1 MTDNSK
7 ISVDNDI
14 DNDESYANSNQ
25 KTVGAGDGNAP
36 FIESLYESF
45 LKDPKSVSEDW
56 KIYFE
61 TLPVQ
66 SEGKTEVSHKDVIE
80 RFKNQRRKRNYSGKL
95 TNEKSFDEKQIR
107 VIQLIQSYR
116 NRGHQRANLDPLG
129 IRKTSF
135 CEDLDYEFHGLN
147 ESDLEKEFD
156 TDTLNIKKDKA
167 TLDEIINSLNKIY
180 CGTLGI
186 EYNYITNIK
195 ERSWFQDRLE
205 PNLGKVYFKKEEKVN
220 LLKRLNATEGLA
232 KFLST
237 RYPGMKR
244 FGTEG
249 GESLIPLVDSLI
261 QNCSIFGAEQI
272 CLGMSHRGR
281 LNLLVNVLG
290 KSPKELF
297 SEFEEDYEL
306 EGASTGD
313 VKYHLGFSSN
323 IITPNGEVHVSLN
336 NNPSHLEIVNPV
348 IEGSVRARQERLKD
362 KNKDLVI
369 PILIHGDA
377 AFSGQGVVMETLQMS
392 QTRGYGVG
400 GSIHVI
406 VNNQIGFTTSDP
418 RDSRSTL
425 YSTDVAKMIE
435 CPILHVN
442 GDDPEMVVFAAKL
455 ACEYRYTFK
464 KDIIIDMF
472 CFRRRGHNEAD
483 EPSATQPLMYK
494 KIKNHKSV
502 RDQYQE
508 RLINEGVVSKEETLN
523 FQKNYRTSLE
533 KGDRVTDNLA
543 LTNEE
548 KWFDWRPYLNRVWN
562 EKTDTTFDQKKF
574 TELGDII
581 SSAPNNFDL
590 QKQVSKLL
598 NDRKKMNL
606 GEIPVNWGFAENMAY
621 ATLLSEGYPIRFS
634 GQDVRRG
641 TFSHRHSVIHN
652 QKDGNEYMPLVEIAE
667 KNNTIL
673 DIYDSL
679 LSEEAVLGFEYGY
692 STAWPS
698 GLVIWEAQFGDFA
711 NGAQVVIDQFIV
723 SAEHKWERLSGLVM
737 LLPHG
742 YEGQGPEHSSARLE
756 RYLQLCA
763 HDNIQVCI
771 PTTPAQ
777 IYHLLR
783 LQTIRKMRRPLII
796 ISPKSLLRNPLATS
810 SLDELTNGTFMP
822 VIDDQLKNKDKI
834 KKLILCSGKVF
845 YDLVEKR
852 EALNAENL
860 AIIRMEQLYSFPYD
874 ELEIILKSYS
884 NCDKF
889 IWCQEEPA
897 NQGAWFSH
905 RHRIQ
910 RVLDR
915 FSEKQIE
922 LISRPSASAPAVG
935 LNKLHKKQQESLID
949 RVFED

>member
-1 MTDNSK
+1 M
-7 ISVDNDI
+7 NDKVKVKSI
-14 DNDESYANSNQ
+14 INTSEGS
-25 KTVGAGDGNAP
+25 AP
-36 FIESLYESF
+36 YIEALYESF
-45 LKDPKSVSEDW
+45 LKDPNSVSDDW

-61 TLPVQ
+61 TLPKN
-66 SEGKTEVSHKDVIE
+66 SDNETDISHKDVIKK
-80 RFKNQRRKRNYSGKL
+80 FKNQRRRRTYSSKPSA
-95 TNEKSFDEKQIR
+95 NKSIDEKQIR

-129 IRKTSF
+129 IRKTSV
-135 CEDLDYEFHGLN
+135 CEDLDIDFHGLQ
-147 ESDLEKEFD
+147 ESDLGKKFN
-156 TDTLNIKKDKA
+156 TDTLNINQDEA
-167 TLDEIINSLNKIY
+167 SLEEIINSLKKIY

-186 EYNYITNIK
+186 EYNYITNTK
-195 ERSWFQDRLE
+195 ERLWFQDRLE

-220 LLKRLNATEGLA
+220 LLKRLNSTEGLA
-232 KFLST
+232 KFLAT

-244 FGTEG
+244 FGSEG

-323 IITPNGEVHVSLN
+323 ILTPNGEVHVSLN

-362 KNKDLVI
+362 NEKNRVI

-400 GSIHVI
+400 GTIHVI
-406 VNNQIGFTTSDP
+406 VNNQIGFTTSDV
-418 RDSRSTL
+418 RDARSTL

-483 EPSATQPLMYK
+483 EPSATQPIMYK

-502 RDQYQE
+502 RDQYQDK
-508 RLINEGVVSKEETLN
+508 LITEGVVSRDETEN
-523 FQKNYRTSLE
+523 FQKNYRISLE
-533 KGDRVTDNLA
+533 KGELVTDNLA
-543 LTNEE
+543 STNED
-548 KWFDWRPYLNRVWN
+548 KWFDWTPYMDRKWN
-562 EKTDTTFDQKKF
+562 EQTNTTFDQKKF
-574 TELGDII
+574 KELGEII
-581 SSAPNNFDL
+581 SSAPDDFNV
-590 QKQVSKLL
+590 QKQVSKILD
-598 NDRKKMNL
+598 DRKKMNS
-606 GEIPVNWGFAENMAY
+606 GDMPINWGFAENMAY

-641 TFSHRHSVIHN
+641 TFAHRHSAIHD
-652 QKDGNEYMPLVEIAE
+652 QQSGTEYMPLVEIAE
-667 KNNTIL
+667 KNNTII

-763 HDNIQVCI
+763 HDNIQVCA

-783 LQTIRKMRRPLII
+783 LQTIRKMRRPLIV

-810 SLDELTNGTFMP
+810 SLGELINGSFMP
-822 VIDDQLKNKDKI
+822 VIDEKIKNKNKI
-834 KKLILCSGKVF
+834 KKVILCSGKVF
-845 YDLVEKR
+845 YDLNEKKK
-852 EALNAENL
+852 ELKSEET
-860 AIIRMEQLYSFPYD
+860 AIIRIEQLYSFPYD
-874 ELEIILKSYS
+874 ELEFILKQYS
-884 NCDKF
+884 NSNEF

-915 FSEKQIE
+915 FSELQIK

-935 LNKLHKKQQESLID
+935 LNKLHKKQQETLVNQAFKD
-949 RVFED
+949 

>member
-1 MTDNSK
+1 MVLKMDDKVKMS
-7 ISVDNDI
+7 SVLNASE
-14 DNDESYANSNQ
+14 ES
-25 KTVGAGDGNAP
+25 AP
-36 FIESLYESF
+36 YIEALYESF
-45 LKDPKSVSEDW
+45 IQDPNSVSQDW

-61 TLPVQ
+61 TLP
-66 SEGKTEVSHKDVIE
+66 KNPDDKKEVSHKDIIKK
-80 RFKNQRRKRNYSGKL
+80 FKNQRRKRSYSNKL
-95 TNEKSFDEKQIR
+95 VNNKSIDEKQIR

-129 IRKTSF
+129 IRKTSI
-135 CEDLDYEFHGLN
+135 CEDLDYEYHGL
-147 ESDLEKEFD
+147 EKSDLDKKFN
-156 TDTLNIKKDKA
+156 TDTLNINQDEA
-167 TLDEIINSLNKIY
+167 SLEEIINSLKKIY

-186 EYNYITNIK
+186 EYNYITNTK
-195 ERSWFQDRLE
+195 ERLWFQDRLE
-205 PNLGKVYFKKEEKVN
+205 PNLGKVYFKKEEKIN

-244 FGTEG
+244 FGSEG
-249 GESLIPLVDSLI
+249 AESLIPLVDSLI

-290 KSPKELF
+290 KSSKELF

-313 VKYHLGFSSN
+313 VKYHQGFSSN
-323 IITPNGEVHVSLN
+323 ILTPNGEVHVSLN

-348 IEGSVRARQERLKD
+348 IEGSVRARQERLGD
-362 KNKDLVI
+362 KEKNLVI

-400 GSIHVI
+400 GTIHVI
-406 VNNQIGFTTSDP
+406 VNNQIGFTTSDA

-494 KIKNHKSV
+494 KIKTHKSV
-502 RDQYQE
+502 RDQYQDK
-508 RLINEGVVSKEETLN
+508 LITEGIISKDETLN
-523 FQKNYRTSLE
+523 FQKNYRNALE
-533 KGDRVTDNLA
+533 KGELVTENLGS
-543 LTNEE
+543 TNEE
-548 KWFDWRPYLNRVWN
+548 KWFDWTPYLNRRWN
-562 EKTDTTFDQKKF
+562 EKTDTTFNQKKF
-574 TELGDII
+574 NELGDII
-581 SSAPNNFDL
+581 SSTPIDFDL
-590 QKQVSKLL
+590 QKQVSKILD
-598 NDRKKMNL
+598 DRKKMNS
-606 GEIPVNWGFAENMAY
+606 GEIPINWGFAENMAY

-641 TFSHRHSVIHN
+641 TFAHRHSVVHD
-652 QKDGNEYMPLVEIAE
+652 QKDGTEYMPLVKIAE
-667 KNNTIL
+667 KNNTII

-723 SAEHKWERLSGLVM
+723 SAEHKWQRLSGLVM

-763 HDNIQVCI
+763 HDNIQVCT

-783 LQTIRKMRRPLII
+783 LQTIRKMRRPLIV
-796 ISPKSLLRNPLATS
+796 ISPKSLLRNPMATS
-810 SLDELTNGTFMP
+810 SLEELINGSFMP
-822 VIDDQLKNKDKI
+822 VIDDIIENREKI
-834 KKLILCSGKVF
+834 KKVILCSGKVF
-845 YDLVEKR
+845 YDLIQKKKD
-852 EALNAENL
+852 LNSEEV
-860 AIIRMEQLYSFPYD
+860 AIVRIEQLYSFPYD
-874 ELEIILKSYS
+874 ELELILRKYNNSIE
-884 NCDKF
+884 F

-915 FSEKQIE
+915 FSKNQIK

-935 LNKLHKKQQESLID
+935 LNKLHRKQQENLINEAFKD
-949 RVFED
+949 